1 MKELYNN
8 VLDEVSRD
16 PRLDTGIFNVLNN
29 THLEI
34 FREYLSR
41 ANVSEATIIS
51 ASNKLAES
59 GKHPERQAFNLNGL
73 LVTFPTPEYKQR
85 AIQRGTHFEKNPK
98 LADVNIFDAPAA
110 GAAPTTN
117 ATPPATPVPASTTPA
132 PIPAATNAP
141 VPPAPVPATPP
152 PQPDSVFAPA
162 NNAPISGSLPVSGS
176 SPVSGS
182 MPVDDI
188 DVDSRTPVE
197 KKADAVIVSKMLA
210 NEYTITEALNFGFYK
225 VKDKWFSSEGILVGT
240 ECYVDDAGK
249 ILITSW

>member
-34 FREYLSR
+34 FREYLSKE
-41 ANVSEATIIS
+41 NVSESIIIQ

-59 GKHPERQAFNLNGL
+59 GKHPERQAYNLDGL

-110 GAAPTTN
+110 GTQPATNTTPPETTAPPTT
-117 ATPPATPVPASTTPA
+117 TPPAATTSNAPVQPPAPAST
-132 PIPAATNAP
+132 
-141 VPPAPVPATPP
+141 P
-152 PQPDSVFAPA
+152 PQPDSVFAPS
-162 NNAPISGSLPVSGS
+162 NNAPISGSLPMSGS
-176 SPVSGS
+176 SPVTGS
-182 MPVDDI
+182 IPVDDI

-225 VKDKWFSSEGILVGT
+225 VKNQWFSPEGNLVGN
-240 ECYVDDAGK
+240 EWYVDNVGK